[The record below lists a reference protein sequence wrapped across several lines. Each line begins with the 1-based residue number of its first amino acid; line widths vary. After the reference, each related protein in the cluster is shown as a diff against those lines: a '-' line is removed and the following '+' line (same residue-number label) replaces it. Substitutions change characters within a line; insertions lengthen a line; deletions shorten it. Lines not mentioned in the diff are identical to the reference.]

1 MNISQKG
8 RELIKKYESF
18 QAKPYLCPAGQL
30 TIGYGHK
37 ISNHERFNSPITQ
50 KDADRILEN
59 DLKVTETTIAKG
71 VTVSLTQGQYDAL
84 VSLVYNWGGGNF
96 LRSQGLRHLNNG
108 DYTKAADEFFS
119 FEYGVVTIKGK
130 FSQGLSNRRKEELE
144 MWGNIGVSKS
154 RPNVKPHKTLEQ
166 TWIKKVISKLSSLFN
181 ITKIKAK

>member
-30 TIGYGHK
+30 TIGYGHT
-37 ISNHERFNSPITQ
+37 ISHHEQFNSPITE

-59 DLKVTETTIAKG
+59 DLKVTETTIVKG

-96 LRSQGLRHLNNG
+96 LRSLGLRHLNNG
-108 DYTKAADEFFS
+108 DYIKAAEEFFS
-119 FEYGVVTIKGK
+119 SEHGVVTIKGK
-130 FSQGLSNRRKEELE
+130 FSQGLYNRRQAELE
-144 MWGNIGVSKS
+144 LWKGDN
-154 RPNVKPHKTLEQ
+154 
-166 TWIKKVISKLSSLFN
+166 
-181 ITKIKAK
+181 A